1 MQKHMNVK
9 PVAEDPAA
17 PLTVTNID
25 PDNGQAHNLIYPG
38 LSIRATI
45 AMHALPAVIRQC
57 SADPLELVGE
67 YKSREHYFA
76 DRAVACADA
85 LIAELQK

>member
-38 LSIRATI
+38 LSIRATM
-45 AMHALPAVIRQC
+45 AMHIAAGLTA
-57 SADPLELVGE
+57 SDTKAELDDYEIARRSVGI
-67 YKSREHYFA
+67 
-76 DRAVACADA
+76 ADA
-85 LIAELQK
+85 LIVELQK

>member
-45 AMHALPAVIRQC
+45 AMHALPL
-57 SADPLELVGE
+57 S
-67 YKSREHYFA
+67 
-76 DRAVACADA
+76 
-85 LIAELQK
+85 LIHI

>member
-9 PVAEDPAA
+9 PVAEDSAA

-38 LSIRATI
+38 LSIRATM
-45 AMHALPAVIRQC
+45 AMHIAAGLIASDDRGGLYEEDI
-57 SADPLELVGE
+57 A
-67 YKSREHYFA
+67 A
-76 DRAVACADA
+76 RAVRVADA